1 MPLSEAA
8 QRVWTN
14 LILQAFQQTDDPIYQ
29 LMWHGDASD
38 QPCRAI
44 LAVAAE
50 LDRLGKVETAA
61 REYADFFSIRLTVR
75 GFDIQRTPMEK
86 ALDALLTA
94 VGPLPAVAREA
105 VNDRPPSAHEVPE
118 GEKG

>member
-14 LILQAFQQTDDPIYQ
+14 LILQAFQQTDDPSYQ

-44 LAVAAE
+44 LAIAAE
-50 LDRLGKVETAA
+50 LVRLQTLETAA
-61 REYADFFSIRLTVR
+61 REYAALYSIRVMLPTAIADASFQQATMPEYR
-75 GFDIQRTPMEK
+75 RRL
-86 ALDALLTA
+86 AALLAA

-105 VNDRPPSAHEVPE
+105 GRE
-118 GEKG
+118 G